1 VYFSVQLYFNPQFG
15 LFKFSS
21 LFISEALEGALFSKK
36 KTKKGS
42 YEKQVDDP
50 GGPVSLAARKNKKQ
64 CLVQKKRKRRRTE
77 RGTLCVEGG
86 TKDDCATRRW

>member
-1 VYFSVQLYFNPQFG
+1 VYFSVQLYFNPQFS

-21 LFISEALEGALFSKK
+21 LFISEALEEAFFSK

-50 GGPVSLAARKNKKQ
+50 GGPVSRAARKNKKQ

-77 RGTLCVEGG
+77 SGTLCVEGG
-86 TKDDCATRRW
+86 TKDDCAIRRW